1 MNRRDLLRGLLA
13 LPLAP
18 LAAKLLPREFPK
30 GIPLRLDD
38 HFECSEV
45 NVDLASGSDQTS
57 IWFVT
62 WGAGPAFKAFPF
74 ERLHDG
80 PIEEW
85 SAKDVQRL
93 VTSQW
98 ERNWLKESIHG

>member
-18 LAAKLLPREFPK
+18 LAARLLPKEASRF
-30 GIPLRLDD
+30 GM
-38 HFECSEV
+38 
-45 NVDLASGSDQTS
+45 DLGSDSTS

-98 ERNWLKESIHG
+98 ERNWLKEKISGY

>member
-18 LAAKLLPREFPK
+18 LATKLLSK
-30 GIPLRLDD
+30 TVAPLRYGIDPALQ
-38 HFECSEV
+38 
-45 NVDLASGSDQTS
+45 GSDQTS

-98 ERNWLKESIHG
+98 ERNWLKEKISGY